1 MNTDNIDWD
10 KVNGLVPA
18 IIQDFKSSQVLMLGY
33 MNKEALENTINTNFV
48 HFYSRTKKRLWKKG
62 ETSGNVLLLND
73 IQLDCDRDALLIKAS
88 NEGPTCHL
96 GQYSCFGEEEFNISK
111 LEKII
116 ESRLDN
122 PSEESYTSSLFN
134 KGIKEIAKKVT
145 EEAGE
150 VSISAVSNDGR
161 VIEESADLIFHL
173 LVLLKNQDISF
184 ENIVSELE
192 KRSG

>member
-1 MNTDNIDWD
+1 MNPDNINWD
-10 KVNGLVPA
+10 KVNGLIPGIV
-18 IIQDFKSSQVLMLGY
+18 QDFKSSQVLMLGY
-33 MNKEALENTINTNFV
+33 MNREALESTINTNLV
-48 HFYSRTKKRLWKKG
+48 HFYSRTRKCLWKKG
-62 ETSGNVLLLND
+62 ETSGNVLFLND
-73 IQLDCDRDALLIKAS
+73 IQLDCDRDTLLIKAS

-96 GQYSCFGEEEFNISK
+96 GQYSCFGREEFNISK

-116 ESRLDN
+116 ENRLDN
-122 PSEESYTSSLFN
+122 PSKKSYTSSLFN

-173 LVLLKNQDISF
+173 LVLLRNKNLSF
-184 ENIVSELE
+184 ENIISELE

>member
-1 MNTDNIDWD
+1 MNLDNIDWD

-18 IIQDFKSSQVLMLGY
+18 IVQDFKSSQVLMLGY

-73 IQLDCDRDALLIKAS
+73 IQLDCDRDTLLIKAS
-88 NEGPTCHL
+88 NKGPTCHL

-122 PSEESYTSSLFN
+122 PSKESYTSNLFN

-184 ENIVSELE
+184 KNIVSELE

>member
-1 MNTDNIDWD
+1 MNLDNIDWD

-18 IIQDFKSSQVLMLGY
+18 IVQDFKSSQVLMLGY

-73 IQLDCDRDALLIKAS
+73 IQLDCDRDTLLIKAS

-96 GQYSCFGEEEFNISK
+96 GQFSCFGEEEFNISK

-150 VSISAVSNDGR
+150 VSISVVSNDGR

-173 LVLLKNQDISF
+173 LVLLKNQNIGF
-184 ENIVSELE
+184 ENIIRELE

>member
-1 MNTDNIDWD
+1 MNLDNIDWD

-18 IIQDFKSSQVLMLGY
+18 IVQDFKSSQVLMLGY

-62 ETSGNVLLLND
+62 ETSGNVLLLNG
-73 IQLDCDRDALLIKAS
+73 IQLDCDRDTLLIKAS

-96 GQYSCFGEEEFNISK
+96 GQFSCFGEEEFNISK

-122 PSEESYTSSLFN
+122 PSEESYTSSLFK

-161 VIEESADLIFHL
+161 VIEESADLLFHL
-173 LVLLKNQDISF
+173 LVLLKNQNISI
-184 ENIVSELE
+184 ENIIEELE

>member
-1 MNTDNIDWD
+1 MNSDNINWE

-18 IIQDFKSSQVLMLGY
+18 IVQDFKSSQVLMLGY

-62 ETSGNVLLLND
+62 ETSRNVLLLND
-73 IQLDCDRDALLIKAS
+73 IQLDCDRDTLLIKAS

-96 GQYSCFGEEEFNISK
+96 DQFSCFGEEEFNISK

-145 EEAGE
+145 EEAG
-150 VSISAVSNDGR
+150 
-161 VIEESADLIFHL
+161 
-173 LVLLKNQDISF
+173 
-184 ENIVSELE
+184 
-192 KRSG
+192 

>member
-1 MNTDNIDWD
+1 
-10 KVNGLVPA
+10 
-18 IIQDFKSSQVLMLGY
+18 

-73 IQLDCDRDALLIKAS
+73 IQLDCDRDTLLIKAS

-96 GQYSCFGEEEFNISK
+96 GQYHALVKKNLIFQIR
-111 LEKII
+111 KII

-161 VIEESADLIFHL
+161 VIEESADLIFHYWCC
-173 LVLLKNQDISF
+173 LKIR
-184 ENIVSELE
+184 I
-192 KRSG
+192 

>member
-1 MNTDNIDWD
+1 MNLDNIDWD

-18 IIQDFKSSQVLMLGY
+18 IVQDFKSSQVLMLGY

-73 IQLDCDRDALLIKAS
+73 IQLDCDRDTLLIKAS
-88 NEGPTCHL
+88 NKGPTCHL

-173 LVLLKNQDISF
+173 LVLLKNQNIGF
-184 ENIVSELE
+184 ENIIRELE